1 MLNLGKKGGTGACV
15 RCEEAGTRPSARVGL
30 AMSVFTHG
38 VNKKGKP
45 RMINRNQVF
54 PVRERIKALSRG
66 LAFVVGL
73 GIYFGFV
80 ILIDGDGLPPVR
92 DRLRLSPFRSQC
104 IRRPCGSNLAGRWD
118 DDDCACATDGL
129 RAAASIVIAES
140 AKTGGSTVFAAQHS
154 RILWVQVRS
163 CLPSGFPCI
172 VRVTSS
178 I

>member
-1 MLNLGKKGGTGACV
+1 
-15 RCEEAGTRPSARVGL
+15 
-30 AMSVFTHG
+30 MSVFTHG

-92 DRLRLSPFRSQC
+92 DRLRL
-104 IRRPCGSNLAGRWD
+104 
-118 DDDCACATDGL
+118 
-129 RAAASIVIAES
+129 
-140 AKTGGSTVFAAQHS
+140 
-154 RILWVQVRS
+154 
-163 CLPSGFPCI
+163 
-172 VRVTSS
+172 
-178 I
+178 